1 LKHRVN
7 FAKNKVIR
15 FDGDPCMGM
24 YEGTK
29 FSEKKIAHKIRL
41 STSEIK
47 SDRQLFCTLAHEYV
61 HAWQMENNQDLGHDT
76 KIFHRCIIAWKVK
89 IGAKAPISYQVFSAL
104 IKSTIFI
111 KAILFALVSD
121 SVSDSVKPN
130 ASPIKSA

>member
-1 LKHRVN
+1 MIKSDKIRLFQLILQDEFNLKHRIN

-29 FSEKKIAHKIRL
+29 FSEKKINHKIRL

-76 KIFHRCIIAWKVK
+76 KTGFTQWRKYFNDTYKVD
-89 IGAKAPISYQVFSAL
+89 IVYF
-104 IKSTIFI
+104 
-111 KAILFALVSD
+111 
-121 SVSDSVKPN
+121 
-130 ASPIKSA
+130 